1 MGNQDD
7 PNPRIEA
14 LGYNI
19 LKDRGFYPDISY
31 PSNPDGV
38 SNWLKE
44 DQICSNMI
52 KNVQKTETIFLKS
65 ILDVDCNKTRNC
77 LSKDISH
84 KKARLET
91 NTQMTT
97 DLP

>member
-19 LKDRGFYPDISY
+19 LKDRGYYPDISD

-38 SNWLKE
+38 SNQNLSFNFL
-44 DQICSNMI
+44 DLHRSI
-52 KNVQKTETIFLKS
+52 KIT
-65 ILDVDCNKTRNC
+65 
-77 LSKDISH
+77 
-84 KKARLET
+84 
-91 NTQMTT
+91 
-97 DLP
+97 

>member
-19 LKDRGFYPDISY
+19 LKDRGYYPDISD

-38 SNWLKE
+38 STLLIAV
-44 DQICSNMI
+44 ICGSI
-52 KNVQKTETIFLKS
+52 RGKS
-65 ILDVDCNKTRNC
+65 
-77 LSKDISH
+77 
-84 KKARLET
+84 
-91 NTQMTT
+91 
-97 DLP
+97 